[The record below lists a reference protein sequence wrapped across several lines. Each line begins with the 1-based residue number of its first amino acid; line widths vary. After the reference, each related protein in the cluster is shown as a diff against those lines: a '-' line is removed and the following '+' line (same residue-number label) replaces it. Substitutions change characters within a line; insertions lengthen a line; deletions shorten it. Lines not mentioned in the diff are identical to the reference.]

1 MRSFT
6 LILISSALLLVG
18 CASETK
24 PAAAPPVVKKA
35 AKPSDETHR
44 FPAANQVDAKLVDE
58 HLLGHDFLPGGNIAH
73 YKLGKQEYDLLLI
86 KTKSPTDA
94 AILLLN
100 FKNKLEAPKMIAH
113 FGGYFGKDGG
123 KPVFLFAKNEWF
135 CGVIGLPMAD
145 ADARAREFAG
155 RLN

>member
-1 MRSFT
+1 MRSST
-6 LILISSALLLVG
+6 LILLSSALLLSG

-24 PAAAPPVVKKA
+24 PAPAPAPVKRA
-35 AKPSDETHR
+35 AKPSDESHR
-44 FPAANQVDAKLVDE
+44 FPPAHQAETKLIDD

-73 YKLGKQEYDLLLI
+73 YKLGNQEYDLVLI

-100 FKNKLEAPKMIAH
+100 YKNKLEAPKMIAH

-123 KPVFLFAKNEWF
+123 KPAFLFAKNEWF